1 MIFSYAS
8 RMPLSAALSDRVSEN
23 RVGMGW
29 NPVFAGPTEPSLT
42 LTRYSGESKRLRM
55 NFWG

>member
-1 MIFSYAS
+1 
-8 RMPLSAALSDRVSEN
+8 MPLSAALSDRVSEN